1 LHGVKMTMIDGFDI
15 EPYIDD
21 TFLFRR
27 VCEPQHEYVV
37 KITSE
42 RIEVSE
48 TLPAD
53 VDCEDPGV
61 DAVSRKGDVL
71 KAAKQYKVRLFPK

>member
-1 LHGVKMTMIDGFDI
+1 MTTIDGFDI
-15 EPYIDD
+15 ELWIAD

-53 VDCEDPGV
+53 VDSGDRLSIFEDFIDNLDLDSDKP
-61 DAVSRKGDVL
+61 DEEEDKD
-71 KAAKQYKVRLFPK
+71 K

>member
-1 LHGVKMTMIDGFDI
+1 MTTIDGFDVDA
-15 EPYIDD
+15 YVAD

-27 VCEPQHEYVV
+27 AGEPQHEYVV

-53 VDCEDPGV
+53 IGCGDPGV
-61 DAVSRKGDVL
+61 DAVNRKGDVL
-71 KAAKQYKVRLFPK
+71 KAAKKYQGQLFGK